1 MAKHVLVIGAGPA
14 GLEAA
19 RAAAMAGARVTLVS
33 EGPLGGRAGWDSL
46 IPSKV
51 WLTAADSMGQV
62 EQAAALGVALPGPPQ
77 PDPAAILARIRTV
90 AHHWS
95 DQQVKELN
103 NLGIELVSGI
113 ASFEAPNQV
122 VVKPSNGEADI
133 PLKADAVIIATGSV
147 PFFPPNLKP
156 DGKRI
161 LAPRFASHLEALPE
175 DIIVIGAGATGSEFT
190 YLFNRLGVKVTWL
203 VDPSGVLPA
212 FAPAAGQFLAETL
225 ARRGVHLAANQ
236 VADRLEADETG
247 VTVTTTSGAQYCAA
261 MIFVAIGRFPDLS
274 RLNLAA
280 VSLPVPAGQTM
291 PTDNF
296 GRSPIPAI
304 YAVGDAA
311 GAPMLANRAMAQAW
325 GAGRHAAGVETLPF
339 RSETVIHA
347 IYTEPQVAQVG
358 RVTGEDLQTVR
369 LSFTAGLKAHLLPEG
384 EGLFELAY
392 DHDRRVAGAVAV
404 GPHAAD
410 ALAPVALAIQMG
422 ASLDDLAAV
431 QGAHPTV
438 SELAFMA
445 ARSACHKN

>member
-1 MAKHVLVIGAGPA
+1 MAKQVLAIGAGPA

-51 WLTAADSMGQV
+51 WLAAADSMSQI
-62 EQAAALGVALPGPPQ
+62 EQAAALGLALSGPSR
-77 PDPAAILARIRTV
+77 PDPAAILARIRTI
-90 AHHWS
+90 ARNWS
-95 DQQVKELN
+95 DQQIKALNDLGVELIT
-103 NLGIELVSGI
+103 GV
-113 ASFEAPNQV
+113 ATFETPQQV
-122 VVKPSNGEADI
+122 VVKQSEDEAAAR
-133 PLKADAVIIATGSV
+133 LTADAIIIATGSV

-161 LAPRFASHLEALPE
+161 LAPRFASHLEALP
-175 DIIVIGAGATGSEFT
+175 DSIIVIGAGATGSEFT

-203 VDPSGVLPA
+203 VDPYGVLPA

-225 ARRGVHLAANQ
+225 AQRGVNLAANQ

-247 VTVTTTSGAQYCAA
+247 VTVTTTSGGQYRTA
-261 MIFVAIGRFPDLS
+261 MVFVAIGRFPDLS
-274 RLNLAA
+274 RLNLTAA
-280 VSLPVPAGQTM
+280 GLPVPAGQSL
-291 PTDNF
+291 PTDAF
-296 GRSPIPAI
+296 GRSPVPAI

-325 GAGRHAAGVETLPF
+325 VAGCHAAGVETSSF

-358 RVTGEDLQTVR
+358 RVTGEELQTVR
-369 LSFTAGLKAHLLPEG
+369 LSFTEGLKAHLLPEG

-392 DHDRRVAGAVAV
+392 DRDRRVAGAVAV
-404 GPHAAD
+404 GPHAAE

-422 ASLDDLAAV
+422 AALDDLAAV

-445 ARSACHKN
+445 ARSV

>member
-19 RAAAMAGARVTLVS
+19 RAAAIAGARVTLVS

-51 WLTAADSMGQV
+51 WLAAADALGQV
-62 EQAAALGVALPGPPQ
+62 EQAFALGLALSGTPR
-77 PDPAAILARIRTV
+77 PDPAAILARIGTV
-90 AHHWS
+90 ARNWS
-95 DQQVKELN
+95 AQQSQGLN
-103 NLGIELVSGI
+103 NLGIEVVSGV

-122 VVKPSNGEADI
+122 IVKQSEGETNT
-133 PLKADAVIIATGSV
+133 PLKADSVIIATGSN
-147 PFFPPNLKP
+147 PFFPANLKP

-161 LAPRFASHLEALPE
+161 LAPRFASHLESLP
-175 DIIVIGAGATGSEFT
+175 DDVIVIGAGATGSEFT
-190 YLFNRLGVKVTWL
+190 YLFNRLGIKVTWL
-203 VDPSGVLPA
+203 VDPYGVLPA
-212 FAPAAGQFLAETL
+212 FAPAAGQFLAGVL
-225 ARRGVHLAANQ
+225 AQRGVNLAVDQ
-236 VADRLEADETG
+236 VADRLEVDETG
-247 VTVTTTSGAQYCAA
+247 VTVITTSGAQYRAA
-261 MIFVAIGRFPDLS
+261 MVFVAIGRFPDLS

-280 VSLPVPAGQTM
+280 VGLPISAGQTL
-291 PTDNF
+291 PTDAF
-296 GRSPIPAI
+296 GRSPVPAI

-325 GAGRHAAGVETLPF
+325 IAGRHAAGLETPPF
-339 RSETVIHA
+339 RPETVIHA

-358 RVTGEDLQTVR
+358 RVAGEDLQTIR
-369 LSFTAGLKAHLLPEG
+369 LSFAEGLKTHLLPEG

-392 DHDRRVAGAVAV
+392 DRDRRVVGGVAV

-410 ALAPVALAIQMG
+410 ALAPVALAVQMG

-445 ARSACHKN
+445 ARSV